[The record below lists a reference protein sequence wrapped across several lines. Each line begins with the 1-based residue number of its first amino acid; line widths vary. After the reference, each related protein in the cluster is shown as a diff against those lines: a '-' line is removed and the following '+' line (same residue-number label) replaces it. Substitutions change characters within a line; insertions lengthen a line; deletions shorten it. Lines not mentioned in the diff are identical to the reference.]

1 MNKTYEEIL
10 EEMKTAY
17 FDECSEKIDENPASL
32 KRIEAVA
39 ILALFVG
46 LIAYISSQSES
57 VRDRNFR
64 WKEEVMYSTDVPR
77 LTEILDSMEIYRET
91 VDDSIYQL
99 CKDRIYKLTEY
110 ED

>member
-1 MNKTYEEIL
+1 
-10 EEMKTAY
+10 MK
-17 FDECSEKIDENPASL
+17 
-32 KRIEAVA
+32 KRIETAA
-39 ILALFVG
+39 ILALLVG
-46 LIAYISSQSES
+46 LIVYVSSLNES

-64 WKEEVMYSTDVPR
+64 WKEEVMYSVDVPR
-77 LTEILDSMEIYRET
+77 LTEILDSMEIYREM

>member
-1 MNKTYEEIL
+1 MNKKFET
-10 EEMKTAY
+10 
-17 FDECSEKIDENPASL
+17 
-32 KRIEAVA
+32 VA

-46 LIAYISSQSES
+46 LIVYISYQSES

-64 WKEEVMYSTDVPR
+64 CKEEVMYSVDVPR

-91 VDDSIYQL
+91 VDDNIYQL

-110 ED
+110 EN

>member
-1 MNKTYEEIL
+1 
-10 EEMKTAY
+10 MK
-17 FDECSEKIDENPASL
+17 
-32 KRIEAVA
+32 KRIETAA
-39 ILALFVG
+39 ILALLVG
-46 LIAYISSQSES
+46 LIVYISSLNES

-64 WKEEVMYSTDVPR
+64 WKEEVMYSVDVPR

-99 CKDRIYKLTEY
+99 CKNRIYKLTEY

>member
-1 MNKTYEEIL
+1 
-10 EEMKTAY
+10 MK
-17 FDECSEKIDENPASL
+17 
-32 KRIEAVA
+32 KRIETAA
-39 ILALFVG
+39 ILALLVG
-46 LIAYISSQSES
+46 LVVYISSQSES

-64 WKEEVMYSTDVPR
+64 WKEEIMYSVDTPR

>member
-1 MNKTYEEIL
+1 
-10 EEMKTAY
+10 MK
-17 FDECSEKIDENPASL
+17 
-32 KRIEAVA
+32 KRIETAA
-39 ILALFVG
+39 ILALLVG
-46 LIAYISSQSES
+46 LVVYVSSLNES

-64 WKEEVMYSTDVPR
+64 WKEEVMYSVDVPR

-99 CKDRIYKLTEY
+99 CKNRIYKLTEY